1 MCSKQA
7 QGKIIPLSQRKIKPL
22 PNYSLL
28 GQRKRFTWL
37 LSELGKHSLKQ
48 EVCIPTPDIV
58 VFNKSRPLYL
68 LQCPKDML
76 KYITSGDKLGLTEIL
91 KSYTKVVRNR
101 KKEDKPGVKPTELY
115 GKEIALLRYTVNNQE
130 NDNLDETPEIEDG
143 PLRVLSEKEF
153 FDFMY
158 ERSGSNI

>member
-1 MCSKQA
+1 M
-7 QGKIIPLSQRKIKPL
+7 
-22 PNYSLL
+22 
-28 GQRKRFTWL
+28 
-37 LSELGKHSLKQ
+37 
-48 EVCIPTPDIV
+48 
-58 VFNKSRPLYL
+58 
-68 LQCPKDML
+68 
-76 KYITSGDKLGLTEIL
+76 TEIL